1 MRVVVSDEEAQ
12 KLPPSPIFSSSSSSD
27 TGRSC
32 EVAKSRRDETIGST
46 IAATESSSSTIV
58 VRLNETIL
66 IEAVPH
72 VCLTP
77 TPTLLSLISG
87 LDTLIIFFV
96 SYGSIVTR
104 MSFKTACL
112 SSFGRG
118 ALSRAFS
125 LVEGDRLEFARSQV
139 ASNTLGCWRIWCKP
153 T

>member
-1 MRVVVSDEEAQ
+1 VSDEEAQ
-12 KLPPSPIFSSSSSSD
+12 KLPPSPILSSSSSSD

-66 IEAVPH
+66 IETVPH
-72 VCLTP
+72 VCL

-87 LDTLIIFFV
+87 LDTLPIFFV

-125 LVEGDRLEFARSQV
+125 LMEGDRLD
-139 ASNTLGCWRIWCKP
+139 
-153 T
+153 